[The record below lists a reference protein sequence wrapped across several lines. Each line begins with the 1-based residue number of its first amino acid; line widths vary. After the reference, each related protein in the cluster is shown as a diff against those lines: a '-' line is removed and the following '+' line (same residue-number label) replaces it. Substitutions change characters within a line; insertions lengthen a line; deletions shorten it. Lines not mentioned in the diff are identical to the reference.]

1 MTPGYFA
8 YVYARRHV
16 RDERFSFGADK
27 VNALAGFTGAI
38 LLAVFA
44 LTMAWERAGPFVNP
58 VAIRF
63 DQAIYP
69 NEQTGGEEP
78 LARRFARSSQVRHCQ
93 PLSTDFAG

>member
-8 YVYARRHV
+8 YVYARRYV
-16 RDERFSFGADK
+16 RDERFSFGAGK

-44 LTMAWERAGPFVNP
+44 LTMAWERADRFVNP

-63 DQAIYP
+63 DQAIHP
-69 NEQTGGEEP
+69 NEQTGGEDP
-78 LARRFARSSQVRHCQ
+78 LARPFAHRRKSGADKR
-93 PLSTDFAG
+93 L